1 LLFLFG
7 LVVWDDRR
15 RHERREVSE
24 PGIVGILNLGKVE
37 IRGWYPG
44 YRNLGIDRGGAGR
57 GGFDVNCMMTF
68 LTSLGYG

>member
-1 LLFLFG
+1 MLFLFG
-7 LVVWDDRR
+7 LVVWDDKR

-44 YRNLGIDRGGAGR
+44 YRNLGIEGG
-57 GGFDVNCMMTF
+57 V
-68 LTSLGYG
+68 

>member
-1 LLFLFG
+1 MLFLFG
-7 LVVWDDRR
+7 LVVWDDGR

-24 PGIVGILNLGKVE
+24 PKIVGILNMGKVE

-44 YRNLGIDRGGAGR
+44 YRNLGIDRGV
-57 GGFDVNCMMTF
+57 FDFDCMMTF